1 MIDKL
6 TGRTKGYG
14 FVRFGDESE
23 QQRAMSEMNG
33 MMCSGRAMRIGA
45 AANKKGVDGTGMY
58 LMMCL
63 I

>member
-33 MMCSGRAMRIGA
+33 MMCSGCAMRIGA
-45 AANKKGVDGTGMY
+45 AANKKGVEDY
-58 LMMCL
+58 
-63 I
+63 